1 MVYIFVVYNPVERQV
16 FHEDVSLAAGS
27 GQSHITFTPLTFE
40 EETSGGLVAM
50 DAEFVTLNQVCFV
63 FICLFFMYLSI

>member
-1 MVYIFVVYNPVERQV
+1 M

-63 FICLFFMYLSI
+63 FICFLCTFSSKQMFR

>member
-1 MVYIFVVYNPVERQV
+1 MWFAFLVYNPVERQV

-27 GQSHITFTPLTFE
+27 GQSHITFTPLSFE

-50 DAEFVTLNQVCFV
+50 DAEFVTLNQVY
-63 FICLFFMYLSI
+63 FIYLFLCACLFI